1 MKKVMIKPL
10 ASKGRNRLLLKRNQT
25 IVSNSDYKREK
36 MNKEQIDNI
45 LKQRYNSIKEKL
57 MNNLLGKKDE
67 DSSL

>member
-10 ASKGRNRLLLKRNQT
+10 ASEGRNRLLLKRNQT